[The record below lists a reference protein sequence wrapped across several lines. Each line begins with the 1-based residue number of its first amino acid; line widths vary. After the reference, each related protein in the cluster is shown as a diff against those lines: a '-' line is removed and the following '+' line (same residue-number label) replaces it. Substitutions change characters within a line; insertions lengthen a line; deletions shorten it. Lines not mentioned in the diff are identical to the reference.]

1 MSKTKVAKKFSLT
14 PEQEAIK
21 EAVTNGENLVVNAKA
36 GVGKSTTIR
45 DVAPPNSVI
54 LCFNKAP
61 SVEMQESLNPLK
73 NQIASTFHAFG
84 KSKFPGSKG
93 PMLDKSKAHWLCID
107 LLFGGNK
114 PTNATEWTRLAAIK
128 SAISWAKSQ
137 AYHPNDS
144 ESQLLKIL
152 QDERLDI
159 ELSPEEILDDT
170 RKVIIASAEQTK
182 SKGGKFY
189 WKCDYD
195 DMQWLPFVH
204 QWGAQSVEDLFV
216 DEAQDL
222 SPIRSRLAQM
232 WGNRIVAVGDEF
244 QAIYAFTGSM
254 PDSLSL
260 FQEAIGARELP
271 LSICWRCPSSHLDLA
286 REIVPTIQNR
296 PKCPVGTLNRPE
308 TIEEVTLNDGA
319 LIICRTNAPL
329 IRKYYTLRKSN
340 TNQIVIHSDIAGTLK
355 SWIGS
360 EYETKVLLDAKWEA
374 KYQTKLERKLKYAK
388 TESSRMVIQDHDT
401 AIQCILSNN
410 SFRTV
415 GEAHE
420 SIENEFKKP
429 DTISQDAIILSSGHG
444 SKGLEHRNVVFYGT
458 SLVPH
463 PMAKLDWERAVECR
477 LKYVMLTRSLDTL
490 SLIPEVM

>member
-21 EAVTNGENLVVNAKA
+21 ASVSRGENLVVNAKA

-45 DVAPPNSVI
+45 DVAPPGSVI

-61 SVEMQESLNPLK
+61 ADEMQESLNPLK
-73 NQIASTFHAFG
+73 NQIASTFHSYG
-84 KSKFPGSKG
+84 KSKFPGNG
-93 PMLDKSKAHWLCID
+93 PMIDKSKMHWLSLD
-107 LLFGGNK
+107 HLFAGNK
-114 PTNATEWTRLAAIK
+114 PTNAADWTRLASIK
-128 SAISWAKSQ
+128 GAASWAKGQ
-137 AYHPNDS
+137 AFHPNDS
-144 ESQLLKIL
+144 ISSLLKIL

-159 ELSPEEILDDT
+159 ENSPEEICDDVY
-170 RKVIIASAEQTK
+170 KVLLASAEQTK
-182 SKGGKFY
+182 SKLGKFY
-189 WKCDYD
+189 WKCDFD

-204 QWGAQSVEDLFV
+204 GWGSKSVQDLFV

-254 PDSLSL
+254 QDSLSL
-260 FQEAIGARELP
+260 FQKAIGAQELP

-308 TIEEVTLNDGA
+308 TIEEVDVSTGA

-329 IRKYYTLRKSN
+329 IRKYYTLRKEN
-340 TNQIVIHSDIAGTLK
+340 NNQVVIHSDIAGTLK
-355 SWIGS
+355 SWIGT
-360 EYETKVLLDAKWEA
+360 EYEGKNLLDAKWEA
-374 KYQTKLERKLKYAK
+374 KYQMKLERKLKYAK
-388 TESSRMVIQDHDT
+388 TESSRMVIQDHDS

-410 SFRTV
+410 SFKTV
-415 GEAHE
+415 GEAHS